1 MIEKFNE
8 GSITGGD
15 LLKDAVLFLEGT
27 HRGKPY
33 TKQDLH
39 TLANSFNKA
48 DNVPVQLDHSESA
61 KDTVGFLESVSVQG
75 GQLLGKLRII
85 DEKVKERVDKG
96 LMKKVSVSFYTD
108 TTGKPTRLREVS
120 LVAFPQVKG
129 AELFN
134 ESLSEDEQF
143 YKNYVAGLGIGSRG
157 RKL

>member
-8 GSITGGD
+8 GSITGGA
-15 LLKDAVLFLEGT
+15 LEKDAILFMEGT
-27 HRGKPY
+27 HRGKTY
-33 TKQDLH
+33 TRQDLQA
-39 TLANSFNKA
+39 LANSFNKA

-120 LVAFPQVKG
+120 LVAFPKVKG
-129 AELFN
+129 AELFS

-143 YKNYVAGLGIGSRG
+143 YRNYVAGLGIGSRG

>member
-8 GSITGGD
+8 GSITGGA
-15 LLKDAVLFLEGT
+15 LEKDAILFMEGT
-27 HRGKPY
+27 HRGKTY
-33 TKQDLH
+33 TRQDLQA
-39 TLANSFNKA
+39 LANSFNKA

-129 AELFN
+129 AELFS
-134 ESLSEDEQF
+134 ESISEDEIF
-143 YKNYVAGLGIGSRG
+143 YRNYVAGLGIGSRG

>member
-8 GSITGGD
+8 GSITGETYSKM
-15 LLKDAVLFLEGT
+15 LYYFEGT

-61 KDTVGFLESVSVQG
+61 KDTVGFLESVSAQG

-143 YKNYVAGLGIGSRG
+143 YRNYVAGLGIGSRG

>member
-1 MIEKFNE
+1 MKAQSLGRLTQRCCTIF
-8 GSITGGD
+8 
-15 LLKDAVLFLEGT
+15 EGT

-61 KDTVGFLESVSVQG
+61 KDTVGFLESVSAQG

-143 YKNYVAGLGIGSRG
+143 YRNYVAGLGIGSRG